1 MTTHIL
7 AWGARSPSVGFA
19 IRVIQMGKDFNLDPN
34 WPMTCMEF
42 ESGLN
47 PKAKN
52 PHSTATGLIQFMEA
66 TAEHYGTTTAELAQ
80 MTAEKQFDYVWLY
93 FRDAIKAR
101 GPIRNIGDCYLA
113 ILDPEAMG
121 KPDDYVMWVSG
132 SSAYAVNAGLDANK
146 DHQITRGEVVARI
159 EALLTKGLAS
169 PNVALVDDILSSP
182 PVGVITVPT
191 QPKGSTFM
199 NLISSALSFVW
210 DHTFASAA
218 RAAATADPASA
229 ATGISVIKNMP
240 VPTDGPANS
249 PAGVA
254 SGPIGDLENAINNL
268 VANFVKSAVDQ
279 LPAVGGIAEVTGLD
293 QKAAD
298 AAKALLVLAEQHA
311 LTFMSNAFSHGH
323 AAVNAVTVPSS
334 NGAAVG
340 SGVAA
345 SSPPNQNEEAPH

>member
-7 AWGARSPSVGFA
+7 AWGTRSPSVAFA
-19 IRVIQMGKDFNLDPN
+19 LRVIQMGRDFDLDPN

-42 ESGLN
+42 ESGLD

-52 PHSTATGLIQFMEA
+52 PHSSATGLIQFMEV
-66 TAEHYGTTTAELAQ
+66 TAAHYGTTTSALAR

-93 FRDAIKAR
+93 FRDAIRAH
-101 GPIRNIGDCYLA
+101 GPILNVGDCYLA

-132 SSAYAVNAGLDANK
+132 SSAYAVNAGLDVNK

-159 EALLTKGLAS
+159 EALLAWGLVS

-182 PVGVITVPT
+182 FVGVISPA
-191 QPKGSTFM
+191 QPQGHPIM

-229 ATGISVIKNMP
+229 ATGIDIIKNMTA
-240 VPTDGPANS
+240 PTDGPANS
-249 PAGVA
+249 PAGIA
-254 SGPIGDLENAINNL
+254 SGPIGDLENAINDL
-268 VANFVKSAVDQ
+268 VANFIKGAVDQ

-311 LTFMSNAFSHGH
+311 LTFMSNAFSRGH

-340 SGVAA
+340 QGVSA
-345 SSPPNQNEEAPH
+345 SPPSAEEAPH